1 MVTAAGPYPVLY
13 LLSSMILRVQILTAY
28 FEVQF
33 TGALNPPVP
42 IIKYRVEFSRFSSLF
57 DNLGPNDTSVVRYL
71 ALSDHLITFALFS
84 ESNSNAVP

>member
-1 MVTAAGPYPVLY
+1 MVTAAGPHPALY
-13 LLSSMILRVQILTAY
+13 LLAKAYMVLWVQTLTVC

-42 IIKYRVEFSRFSSLF
+42 IIKYKVEFSRFSSLF

-71 ALSDHLITFALFS
+71 GLSDHSITLALFS
-84 ESNSNAVP
+84 F